1 MSTLAHSVAPAE
13 FVLEL
18 WRVTTGLRNPRGWTE
33 IDSGRLPSRAVPRL
47 RLRRSARARPAK
59 GVRARRGEAYC
70 WDFVSSGETGEESLL
85 FRAGAHLC
93 ALPVVHVVETMRP
106 LPVKAIAGAVA
117 ALGGTPSWVR
127 GLAVI
132 RGVPVPVIDVGSLL
146 QDGPP
151 PLQAHASPVR
161 PAARFVTLRV
171 AGRPVA
177 LAVDCV
183 VGVRALARDALR
195 DLPPLLRDA
204 GAEVIAS
211 IGRLDTEL
219 LLVLRGARL
228 LSLAA
233 VSSAFAESTIAREAR
248 EEGS

>member
-1 MSTLAHSVAPAE
+1 MLAALRSRSVRE
-13 FVLEL
+13 
-18 WRVTTGLRNPRGWTE
+18 R
-33 IDSGRLPSRAVPRL
+33 
-47 RLRRSARARPAK
+47 ARAGGA
-59 GVRARRGEAYC
+59 EAYC
-70 WDFVSSGETGEESLL
+70 WDFVSSSETGDESLL

-106 LPVKAIAGAVA
+106 LPVKTIAGALA
-117 ALGGTPSWVR
+117 AMAGAPSWVR

-132 RGVPVPVIDVGSLL
+132 RGVPVPVIDVASLL
-146 QDGPP
+146 EEDSPSLG
-151 PLQAHASPVR
+151 AHASRAR
-161 PAARFVTLRV
+161 PGARFVTLRV
-171 AGRPVA
+171 AGRPIA

-183 VGVRALARDALR
+183 VGVRTIARDALR
-195 DLPPLLRDA
+195 DLPPLLHDA

-228 LSLAA
+228 LSLSAA
-233 VSSAFAESTIAREAR
+233 SSAGPGPTLAGQAR